1 MGGEKRLLTPS
12 FFWTRH
18 NRCAHGRHKACAP
31 AIAASASQGMAALK
45 FSAVPVPAWQPPLS
59 VFSPHR
65 GSPRSVLASSPSSKR
80 KALARAP
87 ECCVAWQ
94 ALADNLKKTAFS
106 GEEERK
112 AVLKARKKHMGAL
125 GAYVAKQTRGD
136 KAEYVRLLCQ

>member
-1 MGGEKRLLTPS
+1 MCVL
-12 FFWTRH
+12 
-18 NRCAHGRHKACAP
+18 GRRKKSSSAERPGSATSKDTSP
-31 AIAASASQGMAALK
+31 QAAAAT
-45 FSAVPVPAWQPPLS
+45 VPRQVTAPPL
-59 VFSPHR
+59 VPHSSYISLR
-65 GSPRSVLASSPSSKR
+65 LSLAISEGCKCRQVSPSSKR

-87 ECCVAWQ
+87 ECCGAWQ

-112 AVLKARKKHMGAL
+112 GVLKARKKHMAAL

>member
-1 MGGEKRLLTPS
+1 MCVLGRRKKSSSAERPGSATSKDTSPQAAAATVPRQVTTLPLVPHSSCRFVRLWQS
-12 FFWTRH
+12 
-18 NRCAHGRHKACAP
+18 
-31 AIAASASQGMAALK
+31 LK
-45 FSAVPVPAWQPPLS
+45 DAVRRQV
-59 VFSPHR
+59 
-65 GSPRSVLASSPSSKR
+65 SPSSKR

-87 ECCVAWQ
+87 ECCGAWQ

-106 GEEERK
+106 GEEEKK